1 MTTTKTFK
9 ASGMHCSS
17 CSMLITMNLEDLDGV
32 ESVDCN
38 HATGDTRVTFD
49 EGVIDAT
56 TIRQAIVEAGYS
68 AELIG

>member
-32 ESVDCN
+32 SSVDCN
-38 HATGDTRVTFD
+38 HATGATRVTFD
-49 EGVIDAT
+49 QGVTDAT
-56 TIRQAIVEAGYS
+56 TIQNAIVEAGYQ
-68 AELIG
+68 AELID